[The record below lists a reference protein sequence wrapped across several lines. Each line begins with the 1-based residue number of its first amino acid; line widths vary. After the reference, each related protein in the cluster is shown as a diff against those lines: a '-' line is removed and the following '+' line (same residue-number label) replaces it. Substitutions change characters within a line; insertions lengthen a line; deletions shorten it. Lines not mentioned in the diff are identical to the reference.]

1 MREKKGYFQI
11 RYNNQSTT
19 NKDRWRLIENGKE
32 TLVSDV
38 VIDKHTYTTK
48 DWVPE
53 LSDYKWH
60 ISCLGYCKIEDEIA
74 YIKTTK
80 EESAIKRHLFKTISY
95 RILGTCLTVS
105 IAYSMGASLELSSL
119 LGISELLIKPV
130 FYFLHE
136 RFWYKFIRVNEN

>member
-1 MREKKGYFQI
+1 M
-11 RYNNQSTT
+11 T
-19 NKDRWRLIENGKE
+19 NLENVILHNKRAKE
-32 TLVSDV
+32 
-38 VIDKHTYTTK
+38 
-48 DWVPE
+48 
-53 LSDYKWH
+53 
-60 ISCLGYCKIEDEIA
+60 G
-74 YIKTTK
+74 
-80 EESAIKRHLFKTISY
+80 SALKRHILKTVSY